1 MPVGMIDPTQ
11 MTNFA
16 FEATAAS
23 KPETADPTAF
33 EKEFHRALAPPG
45 DDPPPPPEERKLD
58 GPEESPTETPN
69 AKSSQMDPQP
79 QVHPLMLLG
88 GMEPPVGSS
97 QPLSDAPALTP
108 ASASMP
114 LVAGTPLEQLGVESV
129 ETMIPLPE
137 PPADLLEKTPN
148 VAAGLAELPV
158 DLEVETEAPEDEAP
172 PELGPQSRSSHF
184 EAKDGQLQKAPAQI
198 EGPAPI
204 NHRAKM
210 LDHLDMIAAKSAKI
224 EVKIEMNP
232 LDLGPMTLEVSQDG
246 KEIKAHAI
254 VENPALR
261 LALDR
266 SQAHLT
272 AALSEAGMNLTDF
285 SMESGPQQE
294 QPGHQLA
301 GFVPKSLTQGPTQ
314 SRQTSGSGLEI
325 WI

>member
-1 MPVGMIDPTQ
+1 MPVGMIDPIQ
-11 MTNFA
+11 MTGFA
-16 FEATAAS
+16 FEATAVS
-23 KPETADPTAF
+23 KPEIADPTAF

-45 DDPPPPPEERKLD
+45 DDPPPPPDERKLD

-79 QVHPLMLLG
+79 QVLPLILLANL
-88 GMEPPVGSS
+88 EPPVGSS
-97 QPLSDAPALTP
+97 LPLFDAPVLTP
-108 ASASMP
+108 AVALP
-114 LVAGTPLEQLGVESV
+114 PVAAGTPLEQLGLESV

-137 PPADLLEKTPN
+137 LPSDLLEKTPN
-148 VAAGLAELPV
+148 LAAGLAEHPV
-158 DLEVETEAPEDEAP
+158 DSEIEPDAPEDEAP
-172 PELGPQSRSSHF
+172 TQLGPQSRLSHF
-184 EAKDGQLQKAPAQI
+184 EAKNGQLQKAPAQI

-210 LDHLDMIAAKSAKI
+210 MDHLDMIAAKSAKI

-232 LDLGPMTLEVSQDG
+232 LDLGPMTLQVSQDG
-246 KEIKAHAI
+246 KEIKAHAV

-294 QPGHQLA
+294 QSGHHLA
-301 GFVPKSLTQGPTQ
+301 GFAPKSLAQGTTQ